1 MFRYL
6 IVHLPGFR
14 LERCGWES
22 HQLAMLVAEERRAL
36 RVLAATPAAQRL
48 GVRVG
53 MSAAEARALVP
64 ELNQEILDPEA
75 ERQDL
80 EALAEQL
87 LKLSPSV
94 STLPPEALVAEVRG
108 NAGEPGGERVILE
121 RARVRLGALG
131 HQVRLAIA
139 DDPVTALAVASWGRR
154 DQIVPAGQ
162 SAAALAPLPLE
173 AIGLPAAELGLLHG
187 LGVRTVGAFAALPPA
202 AVSGRLGPLGAAAHA
217 LARGSGPA
225 RPVAPR
231 ADGADLCRTID
242 LPDPVV
248 ELDALVFVL
257 NATLR
262 DISADLAASGRAA
275 VRVSLRFRLDDG
287 GEQELSVR
295 LGEPTRDSRRILATL
310 RQRLEGY
317 QLAGPVAALS
327 VEVPEPVGFHGK
339 QRNLM
344 DWRTVGDA
352 LDEVMARL
360 QDQLGEEAV
369 STPRLVSRHRPEA
382 EWAPL
387 PWRGA
392 SGARGGGGR
401 ASAAAQLAVA
411 EAVIADDPVR
421 AWEGHPSP
429 ALPDRPPIL
438 LPLPLA
444 IDVATGPDHRPAAIH
459 HEGRWIDL
467 RELSGPELLSGEWWQ
482 RGFHRE
488 YYRARLADGRQAWIY
503 REDGRWAL
511 HGWWD
516 R

>member
-22 HQLAMLVAEERRAL
+22 HQLAMLVSEDRRAL
-36 RVLAATPAAQRL
+36 RVLTVTPAAERL
-48 GVRVG
+48 GVKVG
-53 MSAAEARALVP
+53 MAAAEARALVP
-64 ELNQEILDPEA
+64 ELRAEVLDAEA

-94 STLPPEALVAEVRG
+94 STLPPDTLVAEVRG
-108 NAGEPGGERVILE
+108 NATEPGGERVLLE
-121 RARVRLGALG
+121 RARVRLSALG
-131 HQVRLAIA
+131 HQVRLCIA

-154 DQIVPAGQ
+154 DQIVPTGQ
-162 SAAALAPLPLE
+162 SAGALAPLPLE
-173 AIGLPAAELGLLHG
+173 ALGLPPAELGLLHG
-187 LGVRTVGAFAALPPA
+187 LGVRTIGAFAALPPA
-202 AVSGRLGPLGAAAHA
+202 AVSGRLGPIGAAAHA
-217 LARGSGPA
+217 LARGRGPA

-231 ADGADLCRTID
+231 ADGGDLCRTVD
-242 LPDPVV
+242 LPEAVV

-257 NATLR
+257 NAMLR
-262 DISADLAASGRAA
+262 DLSADLAASGRAA
-275 VRVSLRFRLDDG
+275 VRLRLRFRLDLG
-287 GEQELSVR
+287 GEQDLSVR
-295 LGEPTRDSRRILATL
+295 LGEPTRDSKRILTTL

-327 VEVPEPVGFHGK
+327 VEVPDPVDFHGR

-360 QDQLGEEAV
+360 ADQLGEDAV
-369 STPRLVSRHRPEA
+369 AVPRLASRHRPEA
-382 EWAPL
+382 EWAPI
-387 PWRGA
+387 PWR
-392 SGARGGGGR
+392 GGGR
-401 ASAAAQLAVA
+401 ASSGRASAATALA
-411 EAVIADDPVR
+411 AVADDPEY
-421 AWEGHPSP
+421 AWQGHPSP
-429 ALPDRPPIL
+429 ALPERPPLL

-444 IDVATGPDHRPAAIH
+444 IDVATGPDHLPVALH
-459 HEGRWIDL
+459 LDGRWLDCH
-467 RELSGPELLSGEWWQ
+467 ELVGPELLSGEWWHS
-482 RGFHRE
+482 GFHRE
-488 YYRARLADGRQAWIY
+488 YYRARLQDGRSAWIY